1 MKKYL
6 GNAAVKGVIASAMTA
21 LLVVTAPV
29 NVTAADAATVIEFTD
44 ITDAAQENI
53 LDKDTVENKIEEA
66 LKDTDLTKE
75 QKDLLKDLGGDISQ
89 VDTTQD
95 SYDVV
100 DDVKDIIHNDVTNAV
115 TNEKNDAAAAADA
128 AEEISDAAGNAASQ
142 VKQGETVTDT
152 LLKDDQDIVKEVK
165 GNTVISTD
173 ENGNETKLVN
183 GITEEGKIILNVEDS
198 DGNKVG
204 LTDYTA
210 DKAATAKEAADKVSN
225 TVNNLNEI
233 IGSDTRVS
241 EARETINQAIGE
253 AAAARDDA
261 KTAYDA
267 ASSVLTEEMKQY
279 NAYAKF
285 YDLDASQYSRANDNT
300 IPEFTEEE
308 YLAFIQSQ
316 GLTMNN
322 EQTKAALDAA
332 NQQAT
337 KDALAKQAEEIKA
350 AQTLVDSCKAEIEE
364 ANGAVDQ
371 IVEAEKNLVQ
381 SFQNMLDQTTEQL
394 KYAPDWQKPFLENLQ
409 KIARAT
415 LDTYTKKEMGQEVH
429 PTGNDPDASN
439 PDTYKNRFDYTVYQ
453 ARDLSDNLDKMVD
466 QAAQDLND
474 SARRYNEAKVKY
486 DEILAQYESLVNNH
500 ISGNLESIESKL
512 GNARNALIQAGTDL
526 ASAQEALDSATA
538 LKNQFEH
545 DIAAG
550 SNDAPDSGSPD
561 SNAPS
566 SGSASKSTT
575 TSNAALSTVVIED
588 AAAPLADSIS
598 VDPASVSADLVTLN
612 DEAAALSDSVPRT
625 GDTANAA
632 LPFGFTAF
640 AAFAGA
646 FISRRKRNDH

>member
-6 GNAAVKGVIASAMTA
+6 GNAAIRGVVASAMTA
-21 LLVVTAPV
+21 MLVVTTPV

-53 LDKDTVENKIEEA
+53 LDKDTVESKIEEA

-75 QKDLLKDLGGDISQ
+75 QKDLLKNLGGDISQ
-89 VDTTQD
+89 VDTKQD

-100 DDVKDIIHNDVTNAV
+100 DDVKDIINNDVTNAV
-115 TNEKNDAAAAADA
+115 TNEKNDAATAADA
-128 AEEISDAAGNAASQ
+128 AKEISDAADNAAFQ

-152 LLKDDQDIVKEVK
+152 LLKNDQDIVKEVK

-173 ENGNETKLVN
+173 EDGNETKLVN

-241 EARETINQAIGE
+241 EARETINQAIDE
-253 AAAARDDA
+253 ATAARDDA

-279 NAYAKF
+279 NAYARF
-285 YDLDASQYSRANDNT
+285 YGLDASQYSRANDNT

-322 EQTKAALDAA
+322 EQTRTALDAA
-332 NQQAT
+332 NQQTT

-350 AQTLVDSCKAEIEE
+350 AQTLVDSCKTEIEE

-371 IVEAEKNLVQ
+371 IVEAEKNMVQ
-381 SFQNMLDQTTEQL
+381 GIQNVIDQTTEQL
-394 KYAPDWQKPFLENLQ
+394 KTATGLRKRILENMQ
-409 KIARAT
+409 KVAQAT
-415 LDTYTKKEMGQEVH
+415 LDAYNNADMGQEVH
-429 PTGNDPDASN
+429 PTPNDPDGTN
-439 PDTYKNRFDYTVYQ
+439 PDSLKNRFDYTISQ
-453 ARDLSDNLDKMVD
+453 AKDLSKNLEDMVD
-466 QAAQDLND
+466 QASQDVTD
-474 SARRYNEAKVKY
+474 SAKRYDEAKAKY
-486 DEILAQYESLVNNH
+486 EEILKQYESLINNN
-500 ISGNLESIESKL
+500 ITTNLDALELKLANAKNELTQANLDLDEAQKALDTAASLKEQFEKDIANSGNNGGSDSGDSSSSDNASSSTAATTAATVMIED
-512 GNARNALIQAGTDL
+512 G
-526 ASAQEALDSATA
+526 ATA
-538 LKNQFEH
+538 LA
-545 DIAAG
+545 DGIA
-550 SNDAPDSGSPD
+550 
-561 SNAPS
+561 
-566 SGSASKSTT
+566 
-575 TSNAALSTVVIED
+575 
-588 AAAPLADSIS
+588 
-598 VDPASVSADLVTLN
+598 DPAFSSDDLVTLD
-612 DEAAALSDSVPRT
+612 DEATALADSVPKT

-632 LPFGFTAF
+632 IPFGFAAF

-646 FISRRKRNDH
+646 FISRMKRNK

>member
-29 NVTAADAATVIEFTD
+29 NVTAADAAAVIEFTD

-183 GITEEGKIILNVEDS
+183 SITEEGKIILNVEDS

-210 DKAATAKEAADKVSN
+210 DKAAAAKEAADTVSSTVSN
-225 TVNNLNEI
+225 LNQI

-241 EARETINQAIGE
+241 EARETIDKAITD
-253 AAAARDDA
+253 ATTARDDA

-285 YDLDASQYSRANDNT
+285 YGLDASKYSRANDNT
-300 IPEFTEEE
+300 APEFTEEE
-308 YLAFIQSQ
+308 YLAFIRSQ

-322 EQTKAALDAA
+322 TQTKASLDAA
-332 NQQAT
+332 NDQAT
-337 KDALAKQAEEIKA
+337 KDTLAKQAEEIKA

-364 ANGAVDQ
+364 ANSAIDQ
-371 IVEAEKNLVQ
+371 IVSAEQKLV
-381 SFQNMLDQTTEQL
+381 SGIQNIIDQTTEQL
-394 KYAPDWQKPFLENLQ
+394 KTATGLRKELLKHMQE
-409 KIARAT
+409 IAQVT
-415 LDTYTKKEMGQEVH
+415 LDTYNKVDMGQEVH
-429 PTGNDPDASN
+429 PTENDPDATN
-439 PDTYKNRFDYTVYQ
+439 PDTFKNRFDYTIYQ
-453 ARDLSDNLDKMVD
+453 AKDLSKNLDDMVD
-466 QAAQDLND
+466 QASKEVTD
-474 SARRYNEAKVKY
+474 SAKRYDEAKAKY
-486 DEILAQYESLVNNH
+486 EEILKQYEALVNNN
-500 ISGNLESIESKL
+500 ITSNLDALELKLANAKNELTEADSNLNEAQKALDTAASLKEQFENDIANSGNTS
-512 GNARNALIQAGTDL
+512 
-526 ASAQEALDSATA
+526 
-538 LKNQFEH
+538 
-545 DIAAG
+545 G
-550 SNDAPDSGSPD
+550 SDDSGSTGSD
-561 SNAPS
+561 STA
-566 SGSASKSTT
+566 SAATT
-575 TSNAALSTVVIED
+575 AAASTVAID
-588 AAAPLADSIS
+588 DGATPLADGIT
-598 VDPASVSADLVTLN
+598 DAASSDLVTLD
-612 DEAAALSDSVPRT
+612 DEATALADSVPKT

-632 LPFGFTAF
+632 IPFGFAAF

-646 FISRRKRNDH
+646 FVTRMRRRNN

>member
-29 NVTAADAATVIEFTD
+29 NVTAADATTVIEFTD

-128 AEEISDAAGNAASQ
+128 AEEISDVADNAASQ

-152 LLKDDQDIVKEVK
+152 LLKNDQDIVKEVK

-173 ENGNETKLVN
+173 EDGNETKLVN

-225 TVNNLNEI
+225 TVNNLNQI
-233 IGSDTRVS
+233 IGSDTRFS
-241 EARETINQAIGE
+241 EARETINQAIDE

-279 NAYAKF
+279 NAYARF
-285 YDLDASQYSRANDNT
+285 YGLDASQYSKTNDNT
-300 IPEFTEEE
+300 VPEFTEEE

-322 EQTKAALDAA
+322 EQTKAALDDA

-474 SARRYNEAKVKY
+474 SARRYNEAKIKY

-561 SNAPS
+561 SNTPS
-566 SGSASKSTT
+566 SGSASESTT

-588 AAAPLADSIS
+588 AATPLADSIS

-646 FISRRKRNDH
+646 FISRSKRKNR